1 MTQKRI
7 HLWISGYV
15 QGVNFRYYTRQQAT
29 LLGLAGWV
37 RNLPDGRVEVVAEG
51 AEDQLQELMDWCHH
65 GPSYAEVAGVEVRWE
80 PYRGEFS
87 RFVIAW

>member
-1 MTQKRI
+1 MTQKRV

-15 QGVNFRYYTRQQAT
+15 QGVSFRYYTRREAA

-51 AEDQLQELMDWCHH
+51 AEGQLQELIDWCHH
-65 GPSYAEVAGVEVRWE
+65 GPSQAGVSGVEVRWE
-80 PYRGEFS
+80 PYQGEFS